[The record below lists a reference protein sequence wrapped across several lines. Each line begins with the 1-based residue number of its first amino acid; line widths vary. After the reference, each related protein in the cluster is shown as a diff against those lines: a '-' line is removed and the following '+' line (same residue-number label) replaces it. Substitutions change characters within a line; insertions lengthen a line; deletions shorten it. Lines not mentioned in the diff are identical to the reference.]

1 MSAGRNRTSSREQ
14 STKIAFCGL
23 IVGVAVVLMLA
34 GALVLLFC
42 VPCWFWT
49 MLLGL
54 ALLAGGFLIFRFC
67 G

>member
-1 MSAGRNRTSSREQ
+1 MSACQSTSSSR
-14 STKIAFCGL
+14 TCGL
-23 IVGVAVVLMLA
+23 IAKLPGLVLMLA